1 LEGKEGDAK
10 SYALQQRETNVTLG
24 SEELQGAIHMDARE
38 NTWALCTSPLNLERA
53 ASAIISLC
61 LKCSTK
67 TTISI
72 EPNFGFNALLR
83 KKTDSKSLK
92 TGELLFIHSSLVWRS
107 VTELITADQGLQH
120 TLCISVLEVKAWAT
134 FSKLSFKTS
143 VITAVMASACFAV
156 NPWDSS
162 LRTCHSKNIP
172 WSACSHGMHHLQIQ
186 IEYTL
191 LNVFYEHGCEARYSK
206 HTPHMPLRRQ

>member
-1 LEGKEGDAK
+1 
-10 SYALQQRETNVTLG
+10 
-24 SEELQGAIHMDARE
+24 
-38 NTWALCTSPLNLERA
+38 
-53 ASAIISLC
+53 
-61 LKCSTK
+61 
-67 TTISI
+67 
-72 EPNFGFNALLR
+72 
-83 KKTDSKSLK
+83 
-92 TGELLFIHSSLVWRS
+92 LLFIHSSLVWRS
-107 VTELITADQGLQH
+107 VTELITAGQGLQH

-172 WSACSHGMHHLQIQ
+172 WSACSRGMHHLQIQ

-191 LNVFYEHGCEARYSK
+191 LNAFFEHSAMDVKPGILSTLHIC
-206 HTPHMPLRRQ
+206 L

>member
-72 EPNFGFNALLR
+72 
-83 KKTDSKSLK
+83 
-92 TGELLFIHSSLVWRS
+92 
-107 VTELITADQGLQH
+107 
-120 TLCISVLEVKAWAT
+120 
-134 FSKLSFKTS
+134 
-143 VITAVMASACFAV
+143 
-156 NPWDSS
+156 
-162 LRTCHSKNIP
+162 
-172 WSACSHGMHHLQIQ
+172 
-186 IEYTL
+186 
-191 LNVFYEHGCEARYSK
+191 
-206 HTPHMPLRRQ
+206 